1 MVKFCKMLIFIALI
15 VSSCFLIPMPV
26 QNNSVVAQEFPLDV
40 KLPAGLGNPSVTPT
54 EGDTTTIFVFQ
65 VTYMD
70 LENDTPS
77 FIYVYI
83 NNVNY
88 TMTKLNS
95 GDNNYTDGCI
105 YIYSTNLSVGNYH
118 YQFSTS
124 DGGAVINTSSFSG
137 PTVNQVSPIPGFH
150 SWVVFIGIIGVA
162 LIFFTL
168 RKRNA
173 DLFEY
178 L

>member
-1 MVKFCKMLIFIALI
+1 MVKFCKMLILIALI
-15 VSSCFLIPMPV
+15 LPTCFLIPMPV
-26 QNNSVVAQEFPLDV
+26 QNNSVLSQEFSLEV
-40 KLPAGLGNPSVTPT
+40 KLPAGLGLPSVTPT
-54 EGDTTTIFVFQ
+54 EGDTTTNFVFQ
-65 VTYMD
+65 VTYID
-70 LENDTPS
+70 LENDPPS

-88 TMTKLNS
+88 TMTKQNS

-105 YIYSTNLSVGNYH
+105 YLYSTNLLAGNYH

-124 DGGAVINTSSFSG
+124 DGGAVVNTSSYSG
-137 PTVNQVSPIPGFH
+137 PTVSPAPPIPGFL